1 MVLTPKDRCP
11 YETER
16 DTDTGRGCVERGRL
30 GDGATSP
37 RVQEPPEAK
46 EAGGTLPWDLWRE
59 RGPGHTF
66 ISGVWPP
73 ERGEDMFVVF

>member
-1 MVLTPKDRCP
+1 MSTPKDMCP

-16 DTDTGRGCVERGRL
+16 DINTGRGCVERGRL
-30 GDGATSP
+30 SDGAIRP

-46 EAGGTLPWDLWRE
+46 EGGETLPWILWRE
-59 RGPGHTF
+59 RGPSHTF

-73 ERGEDMFVVF
+73 ELGEDMFLMF